1 MCVGLKSNSTVLI
14 LCVYLTC
21 LLTPTHCLPTV
32 VITCTTGVGVAVALS
47 DYFNEKYSTEA
58 GIRNVGIVLC
68 GGNVDVLKIAARM
81 QDMGL

>member
-1 MCVGLKSNSTVLI
+1 MFLFTRHTCSHLHTIRLI
-14 LCVYLTC
+14 FSINYT
-21 LLTPTHCLPTV
+21 
-32 VITCTTGVGVAVALS
+32 IGVGVAVALS
-47 DYFNEKYSTEA
+47 NHFNEKYSTKS

>member
-1 MCVGLKSNSTVLI
+1 
-14 LCVYLTC
+14 
-21 LLTPTHCLPTV
+21 
-32 VITCTTGVGVAVALS
+32 VGVAVALS
-47 DYFNEKYSTEA
+47 DHFNEKYSTEA